1 MLLTVLKT
9 YGALVAYAIVFS
21 LSDGLMVT
29 SFIIEFL
36 NSVEESKK
44 SSAFGYSM
52 LVSGAGAMA
61 SPPLSGTLLETVHYC
76 KLEKYT

>member
-29 SFIIEFL
+29 SYIIEFL
-36 NSVEESKK
+36 NSVEESKR

-52 LVSGAGAMA
+52 LVGGAGAMA
-61 SPPLSGTLLETVHYC
+61 SPPLSGKLLETVHYG

>member
-29 SFIIEFL
+29 SYIIEFL

-44 SSAFGYSM
+44 SSALGYSM
-52 LVSGAGAMA
+52 LVAGAGAMA
-61 SPPLSGTLLETVHYC
+61 SPPLSGKLLETVHYG
-76 KLEKYT
+76 KLENYT

>member
-44 SSAFGYSM
+44 SSALGYSM
-52 LVSGAGAMA
+52 LAGGAGAMV
-61 SPPLSGTLLETVHYC
+61 SPPLSGKLLETVHYG

>member
-29 SFIIEFL
+29 SYIIEFL
-36 NSVEESKK
+36 NSIEESKR

-52 LVSGAGAMA
+52 FVGGVGGMA
-61 SPPLSGTLLETVHYC
+61 SPPLSGKLLETVHYG